1 MKYFS
6 DADGLI
12 AWIDDQGVSNLPVL
26 VKGEL
31 QGVID
36 GNTLRLIAIDGSV
49 EEEYQLWG
57 SLIALALAIE
67 AQVPSIIAHDR
78 PLHLDTAA
86 AIAHQRIERFRLDWH
101 KGFKENPNGYPLELE
116 ANNSGVYFEQMSA
129 FVAEG

>member
-36 GNTLRLIAIDGSV
+36 GNTLRLIAMDGSV

-67 AQVPSIIAHDR
+67 AQLPSIIAHDH
-78 PLHLDTAA
+78 PIHLDTAA
-86 AIAHQRIERFRLDWH
+86 EIAHQRIERFRLDWH